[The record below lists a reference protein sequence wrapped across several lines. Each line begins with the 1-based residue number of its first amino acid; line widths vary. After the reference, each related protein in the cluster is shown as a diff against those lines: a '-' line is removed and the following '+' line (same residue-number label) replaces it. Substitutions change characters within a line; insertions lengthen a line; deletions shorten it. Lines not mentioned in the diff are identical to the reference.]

1 MSAGEK
7 EKKHLGHIQPYS
19 PQSGT
24 MVPMG
29 AQKFFRTCVLWQLV
43 RFVVINFR
51 MTILILKSHH

>member
-1 MSAGEK
+1 MAEGSK

-19 PQSGT
+19 PQAGT